1 MLDRF
6 LVWEIDKD
14 SHSGQLIIPKYSKKS
29 MIQSA
34 FNKFLCLVE
43 APGMPIAYWYKQ
55 LLTNNQN
62 YSKVNKISIKGVQFS
77 AVKQQYSNSCIHPLI
92 ASESI

>member
-43 APGMPIAYWYKQ
+43 APGMPIRVVIKYMISKLLIYTIRKQ
-55 LLTNNQN
+55 IN
-62 YSKVNKISIKGVQFS
+62 
-77 AVKQQYSNSCIHPLI
+77 LI
-92 ASESI
+92 F